1 MKKVN
6 GLWVLAF
13 VLLSMTIACGGGS
26 QESAPASTPA
36 ATPESAP
43 ASGASSIGVPECDDY
58 LSKVEACIANHVPE
72 DAKAMQQQS
81 MEQMRTQWR
90 QAAETETGKASLAA
104 GCKAALDA
112 ARSSMAAY
120 GCEF

>member
-1 MKKVN
+1 VRSEVFVKKVN
-6 GLWVLAF
+6 GFCVLAL
-13 VLLSMTIACGGGS
+13 VLLPMTVACGGGS
-26 QESAPASTPA
+26 HESAPASTPA
-36 ATPESAP
+36 A
-43 ASGASSIGVPECDDY
+43 SGSSIGVPECDDY

-81 MEQMRTQWR
+81 MEQMRSQWR
-90 QAAETETGKASLAA
+90 QAAATETGKVSLAA
-104 GCKAALDA
+104 GCKAALDS